1 MMIHK
6 HKRQDLDCWFSWFLF
21 CVNICSTERV
31 GRSSAYQSSHQLND
45 SMAEKC
51 RITNCLIFFLLRLL
65 FSGSVKTIYCTHMVS
80 LPFKH
85 TFPITKLFPG
95 SCFCT
100 HFFPY
105 AFHAHCLLIF
115 LSQIFTSAGQ
125 TSKQSRVIQHCSAWV
140 TLCILSYCFSYFNV

>member
-6 HKRQDLDCWFSWFLF
+6 HKRKDLDCWYSLFLF
-21 CVNICSTERV
+21 CVNIRSMERV
-31 GRSSAYQSSHQLND
+31 ERSSAYQSGHQLND

-51 RITNCLIFFLLRLL
+51 RTTNFLIFFLLHLL
-65 FSGSVKTIYCTHMVS
+65 FSGSVRTIYCTHMFS

-100 HFFPY
+100 HFLPY
-105 AFHAHCLLIF
+105 ALLVMQLIF
-115 LSQIFTSAGQ
+115 LSQIFNSAGQ